1 MRSLERDRSLRG
13 LVLLSFGGDLL
24 LDFRCFTRFLLLS
37 LLLSDDT
44 LLTDS
49 EEDEDEDD
57 EDELLLDEDADRL
70 RFLSSSLFF
79 YIRANSSLW
88 SFSSSEASSESEL
101 LPSLSLGTNVERFLS
116 PS

>member
-1 MRSLERDRSLRG
+1 MCD
-13 LVLLSFGGDLL
+13 LVLPSLGGDLL
-24 LDFRCFTRFLLLS
+24 LDFRCFARFLLLS
-37 LLLSDDT
+37 LLLSEDT

-49 EEDEDEDD
+49 EEDEDEED
-57 EDELLLDEDADRL
+57 EEELLLDEEADRL

-79 YIRANSSLW
+79 YIRANNSLW

-101 LPSLSLGTNVERFLS
+101 LPSLSLGTKVERFLS

>member
-1 MRSLERDRSLRG
+1 MSG
-13 LVLLSFGGDLL
+13 LFLLSFGRDFL
-24 LDFRCFTRFLLLS
+24 LDFRCFTCFLLVS

-79 YIRANSSLW
+79 YIRARSSLC

-101 LPSLSLGTNVERFLS
+101 LPSLSLGTKVERFLS

>member
-1 MRSLERDRSLRG
+1 MRG
-13 LVLLSFGGDLL
+13 LVLLSFGGDLF
-24 LDFRCFTRFLLLS
+24 LDFRCLTCFLLLS
-37 LLLSDDT
+37 LLLSDET

-49 EEDEDEDD
+49 EEDEDEED

-79 YIRANSSLW
+79 YISANSSLC